1 MIEETVRKHRKHLP
15 VLDPGFIPA
24 ALWNRE
30 YRALVEQQGGE
41 PFALSL
47 ERSDGT
53 RSTFRTRVLKYT
65 EKNAPLNLKY
75 LDRLLKTL
83 LWQKGGY
90 RVHLGGELAAV
101 VELQRIYSLDGE
113 RGFDC
118 QFMGETVSGK
128 PFEIVICTFDQV
140 PDSNERAQS
149 LGGYLDGCRIGFDLG
164 GSDRKCAAVI
174 DGKVVYS
181 EEVEWSPYFESDL
194 EYHRAGIIASLEAAA
209 AHLPRVDAIGGSA
222 AGIYTNNEVRMGSLF
237 RGIPQ
242 ERFATEARP
251 LFKELLG
258 KWNVPFAIANDG
270 DVTALAGSLATGD
283 NAILGVAMGTSEA
296 VGYVDAAGGMTSWL
310 NELAFAPVDYRDDAL
325 VDDWSGDRGCGAQY
339 FSQTGACRL
348 GENAG
353 ISFAEGTG
361 LPERLAEIQQ
371 LFRQGDNRAR
381 QVYETL
387 GVWLG
392 YTVAHYSE
400 IYDLRH
406 LLLLGRVTSGAGGE
420 LMQTGAL
427 GVLREEFPEVADSIQ
442 FRTPSEK
449 EKRHGQAV
457 AAASLP
463 ALEVLEPEA

>member
-1 MIEETVRKHRKHLP
+1 MIERIVRERRKHQP

-30 YRALVEQQGGE
+30 YRAMVEKQGGQ
-41 PFALSL
+41 PFAIGL
-47 ERSDGT
+47 ERADGA
-53 RSTFRTRVLKYT
+53 RSTFRTCIL
-65 EKNAPLNLKY
+65 EHNQKNAPLNLKY
-75 LDRLLKTL
+75 VDRLLKTL

-90 RVHLGGELAAV
+90 RVYLGGESSV
-101 VELQRIYSLDGE
+101 GRRLQQIYSPQGE
-113 RGFDC
+113 RKFDC
-118 QFMGETVSGK
+118 QFMGETVSGSE
-128 PFEIVICTFDQV
+128 FEIIVCGFEKV
-140 PDSNERAQS
+140 PDSSERAQS
-149 LGGYLDGCRIGFDLG
+149 LGGHLDGCRIGFDLG

-174 DGKVVYS
+174 DGKVAYS
-181 EEVEWSPYFESDL
+181 EEVEWSPYFESDI
-194 EYHRAGIIASLEAAA
+194 EYHRQGIIASLEAAA

-222 AGIYTNNEVRMGSLF
+222 AGIYVDNEVRMASLF
-237 RGIPQ
+237 RGIPKA
-242 ERFATEARP
+242 RFAAEARP

-258 KWNVPFAIANDG
+258 QWNVPFAMANDG

-310 NELAFAPVDYRDDAL
+310 NELAFAPVDYRDDAP

-348 GENAG
+348 GQNAG
-353 ISFAEGTG
+353 IPFSRSAG

-371 LFRQGDNRAR
+371 LFRQGDGRAR

-392 YTVAHYSE
+392 YTVAHYAE

-420 LMQTGAL
+420 LMQAGAL
-427 GVLREEFPEVADSIQ
+427 TVLRDEFPELADTIR

-463 ALEVLEPEA
+463 LLPVLEPAV

>member
-1 MIEETVRKHRKHLP
+1 MIEEIVRQHRKHLP

-30 YRALVEQQGGE
+30 YRNLVEQQGGE

-47 ERSDGT
+47 ERVDGT
-53 RSTFRTRVLKYT
+53 RSTFRTQILEHT
-65 EKNAPLNLKY
+65 ERNAPLNLKY
-75 LDRLLKTL
+75 LNRLLKTL

-90 RVHLGGELAAV
+90 RVKLGGDKAAGKQ
-101 VELQRIYSLDGE
+101 LQKIYSPDGE

-118 QFMGETVSGK
+118 QFMGATVSGK
-128 PFEIVICTFDQV
+128 PFEMAVIPYDEI
-140 PDSNERAQS
+140 PDPDERAQS
-149 LGGYLDGCRIGFDLG
+149 LGGHLDGCRIGFDLG

-174 DGKVVYS
+174 DGRVAYS
-181 EEVEWSPYFESDL
+181 EEVEWSPYFESDI
-194 EYHRAGIIASLEAAA
+194 EYHRRGIIASLEAAA
-209 AHLPRVDAIGGSA
+209 AHLRRVDAIGGSA
-222 AGIYTNNEVRMGSLF
+222 AGIYMNNEVRMGSLF
-237 RGIPQ
+237 RGIPP
-242 ERFATEARP
+242 ERFADEARP

-258 KWNVPFAIANDG
+258 KWKVPFAIANDG

-283 NAILGVAMGTSEA
+283 HAILGVAMGTSEA
-296 VGYVDAAGGMTSWL
+296 VGYVNAAGGMTSWL
-310 NELAFAPVDYRDDAL
+310 NELAFAPVDYRDDAP

-348 GENAG
+348 GESAG
-353 ISFAEGTG
+353 ISFADGAG

-371 LFRQGDNRAR
+371 LFRQGDGRAR
-381 QVYETL
+381 EIYETL

-392 YTVAHYSE
+392 YTVAHYAE
-400 IYDLRH
+400 IYDLQN

-427 GVLREEFPEVADSIQ
+427 KVLREEFPEIADSIK

-463 ALEVLEPEA
+463 ARSESEPVT